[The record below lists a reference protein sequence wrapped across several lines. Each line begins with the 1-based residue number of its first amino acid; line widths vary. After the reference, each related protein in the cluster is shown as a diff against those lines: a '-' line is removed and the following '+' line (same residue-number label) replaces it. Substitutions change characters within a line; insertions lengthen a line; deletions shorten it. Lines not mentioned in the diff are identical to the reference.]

1 MYTTAI
7 ITAAQTKRKQ
17 DGCQRK
23 RPRKTEKVLTAIMRY
38 QSINVISFIV
48 SCLFVFCAHMIC
60 MQGANSSSDTVDDSS
75 DTSDTEKP
83 NGNSYILYT

>member
-1 MYTTAI
+1 MFASDFI
-7 ITAAQTKRKQ
+7 FV
-17 DGCQRK
+17 
-23 RPRKTEKVLTAIMRY
+23 EKKSHSKVHTNLPY